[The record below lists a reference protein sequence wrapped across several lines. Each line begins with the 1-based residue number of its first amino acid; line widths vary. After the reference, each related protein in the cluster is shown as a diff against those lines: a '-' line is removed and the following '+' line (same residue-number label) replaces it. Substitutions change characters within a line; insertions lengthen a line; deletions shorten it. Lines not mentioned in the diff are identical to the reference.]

1 MDSMDRRSSLL
12 RYGSVVVPSA
22 LVAGLCLVL
31 AACGEEKEPQAHAA
45 APPSQPAM
53 GTGTTGMSSM
63 GMTNMQV
70 SEPPNT
76 ATAAN
81 VSIAPDVLRACN
93 IPDADAYFT
102 FDSARLASFDS
113 YALDSL
119 ATCFTSGPMKG
130 KKLSLVG
137 HADPRGTPD
146 YNVTLGQS
154 RADAVAGY
162 LKVKGLEA
170 SNVLTTSRGA
180 MDATGR
186 EETGWAHDR
195 RVDVTLAP

>member
-1 MDSMDRRSSLL
+1 
-12 RYGSVVVPSA
+12 
-22 LVAGLCLVL
+22 VL
-31 AACGEEKEPQAHAA
+31 AACGEEKQPQTHAA
-45 APPSQPAM
+45 APPSQPATDM
-53 GTGTTGMSSM
+53 GV
-63 GMTNMQV
+63 TNMQPL
-70 SEPPNT
+70 EPANT
-76 ATAAN
+76 ATASN
-81 VSIAPDVLRACN
+81 VSIAPEILRACN
-93 IPDADAYFT
+93 IPDADAYFA
-102 FDSARLASFDS
+102 FDSARLTSFDS
-113 YALDSL
+113 TPLDSL
-119 ATCFTSGPMKG
+119 AACFTSGPMKG

-162 LKVKGLEA
+162 LKEKGLEGA
-170 SNVLTTSRGA
+170 NAVTTSRGA

>member
-1 MDSMDRRSSLL
+1 MNSMDRRSSLL
-12 RYGSVVVPSA
+12 RYGSVAMHSA
-22 LVAGLCLVL
+22 LAAGLCLAL
-31 AACGEEKEPQAHAA
+31 AACGEEKEPQAHAM

-53 GTGTTGMSSM
+53 GMTGTSM
-63 GMTNMQV
+63 GMTNMQL

-76 ATAAN
+76 ATASN
-81 VSIAPDVLRACN
+81 VSIAPDLLRACN

-102 FDSARLASFDS
+102 FDSARLASFDG

-162 LKVKGLEA
+162 LKVKGLEG
-170 SNVLTTSRGA
+170 SNIFTTSRGA